1 VKAKVNLV
9 LLNIPMS
16 QRSLSVASLN
26 DRGRAPALRLSPA
39 ASLVLDVARFA
50 AALAVLL
57 GHLTLPSHSSGLPN
71 LMSFASG
78 AVGVFFVLSGFV
90 IRYATTYRVASLA
103 EYIVDRVSRLFSVM
117 LPALLFTVLADLTIR
132 HLSPQPTV
140 QAGNYLLRIAATICF
155 AGQIWS
161 LDLTPYLNMPFWSLS
176 FEAFYYG
183 IYGFAFYLRGWWR
196 AVAVCA
202 GCLLAGPSILFMAPI
217 WFFGCFLQD
226 AYQWAHQSAKR
237 FAIALVPTV
246 IAGAAAL
253 GALIILPHAKLHVM
267 SNWVLGIDRKMKPL
281 HMHWVSTWSWEVA
294 IPLGVALFCTLL
306 VFQRIPV
313 SSHSRLV
320 RCVRFVA
327 DGTFALYLFHSPML
341 DLVSTIVP
349 YDKSSRI
356 QLAAVFLFI
365 VTICILLERP
375 CLMLKNLIRERLLLM
390 LERKRV
396 QAVPVA

>member
-1 VKAKVNLV
+1 MLTANKSEVDRRVGLMGE
-9 LLNIPMS
+9 LLPTS
-16 QRSLSVASLN
+16 T
-26 DRGRAPALRLSPA
+26 LRLSPA

-50 AALAVLL
+50 AALTVLL
-57 GHLTLPSHSSGLPN
+57 GHLTLPNHSSGLPN
-71 LMSFASG
+71 LMAFSSG

-90 IRYATTYRVASLA
+90 IRYATTCRAASLA

-117 LPALLFTVLADLTIR
+117 LPALLFTVVADLTIR
-132 HLSPQPTV
+132 NFSTEPTV

-155 AGQIWS
+155 TGQIWS

-183 IYGFAFYLRGWWR
+183 IYGFAFYLRGWR
-196 AVAVCA
+196 RPIAACA
-202 GCLLAGPSILFMAPI
+202 GCMLAGPSILFMAPL

-226 AYQWAHQSAKR
+226 AYQWAHRSAKR
-237 FAIALVPTV
+237 SAVVLVPTV

-253 GALIILPHAKLHVM
+253 FALVMLPNPKRRVI
-267 SNWVLGIDRKMKPL
+267 SDCVLAIDRKLQPL
-281 HMHWVSTWSWEVA
+281 HMHWASTWCWEVA
-294 IPLGVALFCTLL
+294 IPFGAAIFCALL

-320 RCVRFVA
+320 RSVRFVA

-341 DLVSTIVP
+341 DLISTIVP
-349 YDKSSRI
+349 YDKSSRL

-365 VTICILLERP
+365 VVVCILLERP
-375 CLMLKNLIRERLLLM
+375 CLMLKNLIRERLLSM
-390 LERKRV
+390 LARRQV
-396 QAVPVA
+396 QAVPVT

>member
-9 LLNIPMS
+9 LLNTPMS

-39 ASLVLDVARFA
+39 ASLVLDVTRFT
-50 AALAVLL
+50 AALTVLL
-57 GHLTLPSHSSGLPN
+57 GHLTLPNHSSGLPN
-71 LMSFASG
+71 LMSLASG

-117 LPALLFTVLADLTIR
+117 LPALLFTVVADLTIR

-140 QAGNYLLRIAATICF
+140 HPGNYLLRIAATISF
-155 AGQIWS
+155 TGQIWF
-161 LDLTPYLNMPFWSLS
+161 LDLYPYLNRPFWSLS

-196 AVAVCA
+196 TVAVCA
-202 GCLLAGPSILFMAPI
+202 GCLLAGPSILLMAPI
-217 WFFGCFLQD
+217 WFFGCVLED
-226 AYQWAHQSAKR
+226 AYQWAHASAKR
-237 FAIALVPTV
+237 TAMVLVPTV
-246 IAGAAAL
+246 VAGAAAL
-253 GALIILPHAKLHVM
+253 GALFILPHAKRHVI
-267 SNWVLGIDRKMKPL
+267 SGWVLGIDRKIKPL
-281 HMHWVSTWSWEVA
+281 HTHWVSTWYWEVA

-306 VFQRIPV
+306 VFQRLPL

-320 RCVRFVA
+320 GCVRYVA

-341 DLVSTIVP
+341 DLISTFVP
-349 YDKSSRI
+349 YDKRSRL

-365 VTICILLERP
+365 VAICILLERP
-375 CLMLKNLIRERLLLM
+375 CLMLKNLIRERLLLI
-390 LERKRV
+390 LERRRV

>member
-1 VKAKVNLV
+1 VGFLSLLAVNKGEV
-9 LLNIPMS
+9 DRRVGHMVGLLPS
-16 QRSLSVASLN
+16 S
-26 DRGRAPALRLSPA
+26 ALRLSPA

-57 GHLTLPSHSSGLPN
+57 GHLALPSHFSGMPD
-71 LMSFASG
+71 LMSVASG

-90 IRYATTYRVASLA
+90 IRYATTYRAASLA

-117 LPALLFTVLADLTIR
+117 LPALLFTVVADLTIR

-140 QAGNYLLRIAATICF
+140 QVGNYVLRVAATISF
-155 AGQIWS
+155 TGQIWS
-161 LDLTPYLNMPFWSLS
+161 LDLTPYSNMPFWSLS

-183 IYGFAFYLRGWWR
+183 IYGFAFYLRGWRR

-226 AYQWAHQSAKR
+226 AYQWAHHSAKR
-237 FAIALVPTV
+237 SAMALVPMV

-253 GALIILPHAKLHVM
+253 GALRILPHAKR
-267 SNWVLGIDRKMKPL
+267 SDWVLGIDRKMKLL
-281 HMHWVSTWSWEVA
+281 HMHWASTWCWEVA
-294 IPLGVALFCTLL
+294 IPLGAALFCTLL

-341 DLVSTIVP
+341 DLISAIVP
-349 YDKSSRI
+349 YDKSSRL
-356 QLAAVFLFI
+356 QLAAAFLFI
-365 VTICILLERP
+365 VAICILLERP
-375 CLMLKNLIRERLLLM
+375 CQMLKNLIRKQLLLM
-390 LERKRV
+390 LERRRV